1 MHAMSNPELEPKNR
15 KLIRSI
21 NWWVFV
27 SCGIAGFGGVAA
39 LLWLRAA
46 GQLPPDDYTYP
57 RIVLHSLA
65 IGVLMPIFL
74 ATAFYLTAIPSMKV
88 WLERLGAFI
97 LFFVLPAV
105 LIFGIAQWIAGE

>member
-1 MHAMSNPELEPKNR
+1 MHAMSNPELEPN
-15 KLIRSI
+15 
-21 NWWVFV
+21 
-27 SCGIAGFGGVAA
+27 IAGFGGGAA

-105 LIFGIAQWIAGE
+105 MIFGVAQWIAGE